1 MASTALLALFALM
14 LPLGVNAQTAGLAAA
29 RPSAAIATPPMGWNS
44 WNSFAD
50 TVDSQVIQRQA
61 QAIAAN
67 GMKAAGYEYVNID
80 EGWWKGERDADGNI
94 VVDPA
99 QWPALKPAQKAGDM
113 ANIAAYIHSL
123 GLKAGI
129 YTDSGKSGCG
139 YYGPD
144 VGPKREHTGAE
155 GHYERDFLQ
164 FSKWGFDYVK
174 VDWCGGSDEKLAG
187 PVQYAQIERAIQRAE
202 AATGRRLY
210 LSICEWGSQKPWMW
224 GAGVGGAESTIWRT
238 GGDIVAPVVEAE
250 QDEKHLKRVVTL
262 KQIFDSF
269 DAGIHPEGQHTGY
282 YNDLDMMVMGMRGM
296 TESMD
301 RIHMGLWAI
310 SSAPLVV
317 GSDLTRLKP
326 ASVALLTNAG
336 LLAIHR
342 DELGLQAVKI
352 AEPQPGVQV
361 WAKPLAGAGRR
372 AVALLNRTKE
382 AARID
387 VDWTKFGL
395 APAPAEVRDA
405 IADKDLGTQGAPYG
419 VTVPAENLVVLTI
432 NGKELSATVYP
443 ASAKDNERIGNA
455 PAEACRGCAGE
466 SLIAIGGNRALVFHG
481 VRSATGQRLVRA
493 NYRNVG
499 PATVVGRLVVN
510 GVRGTGVAFPPTGK
524 ELRSITLWLELNDAN
539 RPNALEFG
547 APCGA
552 EVWLE
557 SVEVLAW

>member
-1 MASTALLALFALM
+1 
-14 LPLGVNAQTAGLAAA
+14 
-29 RPSAAIATPPMGWNS
+29 
-44 WNSFAD
+44 
-50 TVDSQVIQRQA
+50 
-61 QAIAAN
+61 
-67 GMKAAGYEYVNID
+67 
-80 EGWWKGERDADGNI
+80 
-94 VVDPA
+94 VDPA
-99 QWPALKPAQKAGDM
+99 QWPALKPGQKAGDM
-113 ANIAAYIHSL
+113 ANIAAYIHGL

-129 YTDSGKSGCG
+129 YTDAGESGCG
-139 YYGPD
+139 YFGPD

-164 FSKWGFDYVK
+164 FAKWGFDYVK
-174 VDWCGGSDEKLAG
+174 VDWCGGYHEKLAG
-187 PVQYAQIERAIQRAE
+187 PVQYAQIERAIRKAE
-202 AATGRRLY
+202 AATGHRLY
-210 LSICEWGSQKPWMW
+210 LSICEWGSQKPWTW
-224 GAGVGGAESTIWRT
+224 AAGVGGAESTIWRT

-296 TESMD
+296 AENME
-301 RIHMGLWAI
+301 RVHMGLWAI
-310 SSAPLVV
+310 SSAPLLV

-326 ASVALLTNAG
+326 ASLALLTNPG

-342 DELGLQAVKI
+342 DALGLQAIKI

-361 WAKPLAGAGRR
+361 WAKPLANEGRR
-372 AVALLNRTKE
+372 AVALVNRTKE

-395 APAPAEVRDA
+395 AAARASLRDE
-405 IADKDLGTQGAPYG
+405 IAGKDLGTQGAPYG
-419 VTVPAENLVVLTI
+419 VTVPAEDLVVLTVA
-432 NGKELSATVYP
+432 GEEPRATTYP
-443 ASAKDNERIGNA
+443 ASAKDNERIGDA

-466 SLIAIGGNRALVFHG
+466 ALIPIGSNRALAFHN
-481 VRSATGQRLVRA
+481 VRATTEQRLVRV
-493 NYRNVG
+493 NYRNASA
-499 PATVVGRLVVN
+499 ATVVGRLTVN
-510 GVRGTGVAFPPTGK
+510 GVQGTGVAFPPTGK
-524 ELRSITLWLELNDAN
+524 ALRSVTLRLELNDAN